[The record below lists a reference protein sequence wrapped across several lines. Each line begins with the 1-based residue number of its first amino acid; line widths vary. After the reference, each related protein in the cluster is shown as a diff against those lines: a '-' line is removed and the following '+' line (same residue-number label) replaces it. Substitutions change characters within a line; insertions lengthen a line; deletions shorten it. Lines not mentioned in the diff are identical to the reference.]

1 MPRHRVLRY
10 REVVTRVIIRC
21 IRYRA
26 LAVTTERA
34 ISRHDALIRVCRYA
48 PPHRLMRIIRWFDRK
63 RGSHR
68 RGVGEIG
75 VIREMSA
82 RESVGRV

>member
-1 MPRHRVLRY
+1 MLLSG
-10 REVVTRVIIRC
+10 

-68 RGVGEIG
+68 RGVAKLG
-75 VIREMSA
+75 
-82 RESVGRV
+82 

>member
-1 MPRHRVLRY
+1 MLLSG
-10 REVVTRVIIRC
+10 

-68 RGVGEIG
+68 RGGGEIG

-82 RESVGRV
+82 RECSTRLKSGDDGDDFSLP

>member
-1 MPRHRVLRY
+1 MLLSG
-10 REVVTRVIIRC
+10 

-63 RGSHR
+63 RGWRNWGNS
-68 RGVGEIG
+68 
-75 VIREMSA
+75 
-82 RESVGRV
+82 